1 MSDAAGFTLY
11 GFWRSTAT
19 WRVRIGLALK
29 GLEHAYRPIHLAK
42 DGGQQNSDEYRALNP
57 MRQVPLLELEQ
68 GGRTARIA
76 QSIAI
81 LEYLEERFPEPR
93 LLPED
98 PLLRARARQLAE
110 MINSGIQPLQ
120 NTSVQRYVRDE
131 LRADEKAWTRHWVGR
146 GLAAVE
152 AILAET
158 AGRFSIGDSVSLP
171 DLFVVPEMAFAR
183 RFGLPLDAY
192 PTLVRVDAACSELP
206 AFQRAHADRQPDAE
220 PT

>member
-1 MSDAAGFTLY
+1 MSDATGFTLY

-81 LEYLEERFPEPR
+81 LEYLDERFPDPR

-98 PLLRARARQLAE
+98 PFLRARARQLAE

-120 NTSVQRYVRDE
+120 NTGVQRYVKDE
-131 LRADEKAWTRHWVGR
+131 LRADENAWTRHWVTR

-158 AGRFSIGDSVSLP
+158 AGRYSIGDSVSLP

-183 RFGLPLDAY
+183 RFGLPLDTY

-220 PT
+220 PR